1 MTATGRSRAS
11 IRRLWPF
18 LKLLIAVGTLT
29 AIFRLVPLADV
40 LGAIG
45 SAHVGYLLASVPL
58 ILVGPYLSAAR
69 LKILTDAH
77 GMSLTLPEIAEVN
90 FVTRFYGLAVPGQIA
105 TGAIRWLRLTRIED
119 RKAEILAAIVVSR
132 FLHLAGLCLLGAG
145 FLAVEIAEG
154 GEASVMGLPLIVG
167 ILGLAGLGLL
177 LAIPRGRRLAPRP
190 EGRLRRLIAATR
202 SYRDLSRRQLGRAVL
217 LALAENLAATVVI
230 YLLALAVEVSV
241 PFVSLG
247 WIRAAVQLLVFLPI
261 SIAGLGV
268 REGGLMLALE
278 PYGVS
283 GANAVALSLL
293 VFAIG
298 LLVGAIGGALELRRH
313 LLPMRGTARKAHA
326 E

>member
-1 MTATGRSRAS
+1 MSSPAGFKTTV
-11 IRRLWPF
+11 RRFWP
-18 LKLLIAVGTLT
+18 LMKLLIAAGILAV
-29 AIFRLVPLADV
+29 IFRFVPLADV
-40 LGAIG
+40 FRAIG
-45 SAHVGYLLASVPL
+45 SAHVAYLLASVPL
-58 ILVGPYLSAAR
+58 ILLGPYLSAAR
-69 LKILTDAH
+69 LKILTDSL

-90 FVTRFYGLAVPGQIA
+90 FVTRFYGLAIPGQFA

-119 RKAEILAAIVVSR
+119 RKAEILAAILVSR
-132 FLHLAGLCLLGAG
+132 FLHLAGLCLLGTA
-145 FLAVEIAEG
+145 FLTVELANG
-154 GEASVMGLPLIVG
+154 GGVPVMGLPLAIG
-167 ILGLAGLGLL
+167 TLALAALL
-177 LAIPRGRRLAPRP
+177 LLLTIPRGSALALRA
-190 EGRLRRLIAATR
+190 EGRLRRLIGATR
-202 SYRDLSRRQLGRAVL
+202 SFRNLSGRQLGSAVV

-230 YLLALAVEVSV
+230 YLLALSVDVTV
-241 PFVSLG
+241 PFISLG

-298 LLVGAIGGALELRRH
+298 ILVGTIGGALEVRRQ
-313 LLPMRGTARKAHA
+313 LSPMSRPAGNAHA